1 MPDMDLYAISF
12 ENGSN
17 LFINAKSMVDAVG
30 DGVDSLLKCLP
41 EGFGAEHLKPTA
53 VRLCGNYCKTC
64 GKSFKDDESITI
76 PAEGASIE
84 IKICLGCAGRMSL
97 VFCQD

>member
-1 MPDMDLYAISF
+1 MDLYVISF

-41 EGFGAEHLKPTA
+41 AGFGAEHLRPTA
-53 VRLCGNYCKTC
+53 VRWCGDCCTIC
-64 GKSFKDDESITI
+64 GKKYIGDNFMLV
-76 PAEGASIE
+76 PAEGVHLGM
-84 IKICLGCAGRMSL
+84 KICLSCAGRLSL
-97 VFCQD
+97 VFCNDE